1 MWNFTWLTWT
11 KTEPLSNQDFLMR
24 AGIIKNTCLVAMNF
38 ITAILLNVE
47 LQHNNIK
54 IDNTVWKLSSYYNMI
69 NLTLKK
75 YDRSSLTES
84 VEL

>member
-1 MWNFTWLTWT
+1 MNQD
-11 KTEPLSNQDFLMR
+11 EPLSNQDFLMR

-54 IDNTVWKLSSYYNMI
+54 IDNTV
-69 NLTLKK
+69 
-75 YDRSSLTES
+75 
-84 VEL
+84 